1 MFGTM
6 LDTPLLISRI
16 LEHAAERHGSSTVT
30 GFDGRGEPQAVRFDV
45 MAARAAATAHAL
57 TDLGVEPGDV
67 VGLLAGSRPETV
79 EAMLAIPS
87 MGAVALPVNIL
98 RPESFMT
105 SVLREN
111 AVSVVLV
118 DPDVLPSALAVA
130 ADVETLRHL
139 VVVDALLPT
148 DTLPTRTGDAPVEVH
163 TLEALLDGRPTTY
176 PWPELDEHRAAA
188 LAYTSGTTG
197 SSKGVVYTHRSIW
210 LHSMQMCAAESAAL
224 RSGDTVLTTVPMY
237 HVMSWGLPFAAF
249 MSGADIITARPD
261 PGQDVDAGRHLA
273 ELLGTY
279 RPNKLNTTPAAL
291 QQLLRRLES
300 HPQSISHL
308 AEVIVGGSPV
318 PEALFDAFVERHGV
332 TILQAY
338 GLTETSPIVAFARPD
353 PHSSATHRRSQL
365 LGQGR
370 FPAGV
375 RARVVDGDHI
385 QPNDGMSVGELQL
398 RGPWVTARYI
408 SDQSSERFVDGW
420 LRTGDM
426 ATISPRGYLDVV
438 DRVDDIIA
446 SGGELI
452 STIELEHAI
461 VRDERVTEA
470 AVVGVADAR
479 WGSRPLVLIRLKP
492 GATATA
498 RSLWE
503 GLEGQVEMWKRPDH
517 WAFVD
522 DIPRTTVGKFDK
534 RDIRALHTAGVY
546 DITTIAPGSQ
556 HRTPG
561 D

>member
-6 LDTPLLISRI
+6 LDTPLLVSTI
-16 LEHAAERHGSSTVT
+16 LDHAAERHGSSTVT
-30 GFDGRGEPQAVRFDV
+30 GFSRGEPRTVRFDV

-57 TDLGVEPGDV
+57 AELGVGPGDV
-67 VGLLAGSRPETV
+67 VGILAGSRPETV
-79 EAMLAIPS
+79 EAMLAVPS

-98 RPESFMT
+98 RPESFIIST
-105 SVLREN
+105 LREN
-111 AVSVVLV
+111 SVSVVLV
-118 DPDVLPSALAVA
+118 DPEFLPSALSVA
-130 ADVETLRHL
+130 AEVETLRHL
-139 VVVDALLPT
+139 VVVDDLPPT
-148 DTLPTRTGDAPVEVH
+148 DTGDVPVEVH
-163 TLEALLDGRPTTY
+163 ALETLLDGRPTSY
-176 PWPELDEHRAAA
+176 PWPDLDEYMAAA
-188 LAYTSGTTG
+188 IAYTSGTTG
-197 SSKGVVYTHRSIW
+197 TSKGVVYTHRSIW
-210 LHSMQMCAAESAAL
+210 LHSMQMCAAESASL
-224 RSGDTVLTTVPMY
+224 RSGDTVLTTIPMY
-237 HVMSWGLPFAAF
+237 HVMSWGLPYAAF
-249 MSGADIITARPD
+249 MSGADIITAGPH
-261 PGQDVDAGRHLA
+261 PGQETDGGPHLS

-279 RPNKLNTTPAAL
+279 RPNKLTTTPAVL

-300 HPQSISHL
+300 HPQPISHL

-318 PEALFDAFVERHGV
+318 PEALFDAFVKRHDV

-338 GLTETSPIVAFARPD
+338 GLTESSPIVAFARPD

-375 RARVVDGDHI
+375 RARVVDGGRI
-385 QPNDGMSVGELQL
+385 QPNDGWSVGELQL
-398 RGPWVTARYI
+398 RGPWVTARYL

-461 VRDERVTEA
+461 VHDERVTEA
-470 AVVGVADAR
+470 AVIGVPDER
-479 WGSRPLVLIRLKP
+479 WGNRPLVLIHLKP
-492 GATATA
+492 GISTTA
-498 RSLWE
+498 RALWE
-503 GLEGQVEMWKRPDH
+503 RLEGQVEMWKRPDH
-517 WAFVD
+517 WAFVE

-534 RDIRALHTAGVY
+534 KEIRARHAAGEY

-556 HRTPG
+556 HRTAG
-561 D
+561 G